1 MEPKSENGSNYRS
14 CVACLLWWNRLL
26 NASSNIKVCVNS
38 ELRRPAVNSVKR
50 GRVFVIQTLNKVDS
64 AVRVTILPGTAFLR
78 INGL

>member
-1 MEPKSENGSNYRS
+1 MARTIE
-14 CVACLLWWNRLL
+14 VVLHACYGGIDFM